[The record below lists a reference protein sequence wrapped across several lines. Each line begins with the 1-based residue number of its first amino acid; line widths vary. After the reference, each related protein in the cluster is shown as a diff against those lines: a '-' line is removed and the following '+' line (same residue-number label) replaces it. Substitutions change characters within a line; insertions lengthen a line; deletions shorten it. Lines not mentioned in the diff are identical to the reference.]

1 MLELAA
7 GQRDALGQPDE
18 AGAGTWEGQR
28 GVAATPTA
36 RRLTT
41 STTSAVPASAVMV
54 TSTAAAGA
62 CLRALVRPSCT
73 MR

>member
-7 GQRDALGQPDE
+7 RQLHALGQPDE
-18 AGAGTWEGQR
+18 ARAGARERERAG
-28 GVAATPTA
+28 AATPTA

-41 STTSAVPASAVMV
+41 STTSALPACAEIV
-54 TSTAAAGA
+54 TSTAAPGA
-62 CLRALVRPSCT
+62 CLRALVRPSWT

>member
-7 GQRDALGQPDE
+7 RQLHALGQPDE
-18 AGAGTWEGQR
+18 AVPAPGSANEPG
-28 GVAATPTA
+28 AATPTA

-41 STTSAVPASAVMV
+41 STTSALPACAEIA
-54 TSTAAAGA
+54 TSTAAPGA
-62 CLRALVRPSCT
+62 CLRALVRPSWT